1 MGLLT
6 GSSVLNGSLFFL
18 QAAFLVCNFDSKL
31 MERKY
36 PMPRGISTDFHNT
49 DLLRKL
55 NDDGVSFV
63 LVGGGAVAAYGCR
76 DDLYL
81 TELDILIDPAIEN
94 AKRVIGALSASGM
107 KLWISAVDLAGPKK
121 QLPVKQLLFDMDIL
135 TPGVEESFSAILERS
150 GHMMVGDVEV
160 RVIARDDLIAM
171 KRIAANKPDPE
182 SEKHKR
188 DLGCLER

>member
-1 MGLLT
+1 
-6 GSSVLNGSLFFL
+6 
-18 QAAFLVCNFDSKL
+18 
-31 MERKY
+31 
-36 PMPRGISTDFHNT
+36 MPRAISTDFNNA

-55 NDDGVSFV
+55 NDNGVSFV

-94 AKRVIGALSASGM
+94 AKRVIGVLSATGM
-107 KLWISAVDLAGPKK
+107 RLWISAADLAGPKK

-135 TPGVEESFSAILERS
+135 TPGEEESFPAILKRS
-150 GHMMVGDVEV
+150 SHVMVGDVEV

-171 KRIAANKPDPE
+171 KRVAANKPEPE

-188 DLGCLER
+188 DLECLER